1 MGFQAKLGTSFVA
14 NAARLWSN
22 ENGLNCTFGGITA
35 TSSFLLKPDA
45 KRIRKRFKNF
55 HAQGRS
61 PGRAV
66 TEQMNPRMEG
76 KNYSVAFTINSSS
89 QDLKVRII
97 LYSKETTETFSG
109 PIIKMPHSSISSSF
123 NS

>member
-1 MGFQAKLGTSFVA
+1 MGFQAKSGTSFVA

-22 ENGLNCTFGGITA
+22 ENGLNFTFGGITA
-35 TSSFLLKPDA
+35 TSSFLRKP
-45 KRIRKRFKNF
+45 KKIQEFP
-55 HAQGRS
+55 QGRS

-66 TEQMNPRMEG
+66 TEQMNPRMEE
-76 KNYSVAFTINSSS
+76 KNYSVAFPIKNSS

-97 LYSKETTETFSG
+97 LYSKETTEKFSG
-109 PIIKMPHSSISSSF
+109 PIIKMPHLSISSSF